1 MNTDTYTILWE
12 SARPDPPPGQGPAP
26 TSRPVR
32 RKGFFRRTWKAL
44 ARALSFQAETKKTDP
59 HASRMAL
66 LTERVL
72 TSPGILEPH
81 VREGIAAGR
90 AIPPALAAYLEKVNL
105 HAYKITDE
113 DVEELK
119 RAGLSE
125 DEIFEATVS
134 AALGAGLKR
143 LRAGLDSLWGV

>member
-12 SARPDPPPGQGPAP
+12 SARPEPPAPGPAP
-26 TSRPVR
+26 SSRPLR

-44 ARALSFQAETKKTDP
+44 VRALSFQSDAKTDP

-72 TSPGILEPH
+72 TSPGVLEPH
-81 VREGIAAGR
+81 VREGIASGR
-90 AIPPALAAYLEKVNL
+90 AVPPALAEYIDKVAR

-113 DVEELK
+113 DVEALK